1 MAAKSLKKVNVNLD
15 AKFEGGEYSEYY
27 DCNAVSM
34 APVSWETES
43 SFKKTVSV
51 NTKTLE
57 ASESFS
63 EENISYLE
71 FSMGFWLT
79 EQLFVK
85 GKKCIEYIESGTSVF
100 SVDLSDLEAQ
110 QQFNKFCKEDPTYGV
125 AKFIWWAFDNNK
137 YEPIKAD

>member
-1 MAAKSLKKVNVNLD
+1 MSAKSFKKVNVNLD

-43 SFKKTVSV
+43 SFSKKVSV
-51 NTKTLE
+51 NTRTLE
-57 ASESFS
+57 ASESLS
-63 EENISYLE
+63 EEKVSHLE

-79 EQLFVK
+79 EQLWVK
-85 GKKCIEYIESGTSVF
+85 GKKCIDYVESGSSRF
-100 SVDLSDLEAQ
+100 SIDLADDVTQ
-110 QQFNKFCKEDPTYGV
+110 QQFNRSCKEDPVHGI

-137 YEPIKAD
+137 YEPVKED